1 MELGYWSWVL
11 NDLPVITI
19 NGQRVFNSIAFDRA
33 DQPTNRPTDRTELY
47 TNRNN
52 LPFKRLLFS
61 AWLIENAFIH
71 ILLNEKNAH
80 ISCVGITAHV
90 RFTQHWLCEAYML
103 VLIGDG
109 NYFPVES
116 ARDFYC
122 IFSSWFSSCNLYR
135 IYFMHI

>member
-19 NGQRVFNSIAFDRA
+19 NGQRVFNSIAFDR
-33 DQPTNRPTDRTELY
+33 PINRPTDRTELY

-80 ISCVGITAHV
+80 ISCVVLLCWHHSTWEIYPALIVWSIHV
-90 RFTQHWLCEAYML
+90 GADWRWKLFPSWECARLLLYFL
-103 VLIGDG
+103 FLI
-109 NYFPVES
+109 F
-116 ARDFYC
+116 F
-122 IFSSWFSSCNLYR
+122 L
-135 IYFMHI
+135 